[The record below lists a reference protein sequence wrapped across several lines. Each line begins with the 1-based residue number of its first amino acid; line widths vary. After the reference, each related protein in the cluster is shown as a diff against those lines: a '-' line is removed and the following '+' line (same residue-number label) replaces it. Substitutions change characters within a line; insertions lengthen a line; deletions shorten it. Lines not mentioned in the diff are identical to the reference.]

1 MTHAG
6 RARGFRSAA
15 LEYLSFRPL
24 NIFTFASPST
34 CPRVSLP
41 RSIDSLGPPLPSSP
55 FEATTFQNFCLL
67 VILVLGKSCLLLRF
81 ADDSYLDAISAI
93 GVDFKIRTVEQDG
106 KTIKLQFGILLG
118 KSASGQSL
126 AATTAELMESLL
138 YRRDRPRKLQ
148 YVKQCKGV
156 ADEMGIPF
164 METRAKNAINV
175 EQAFMA
181 MAASIKDRMASQP
194 ARGQRKA
201 RTRSRSRA
209 TRQPEDVL
217 LLVLRLPHFLGSL

>member
-1 MTHAG
+1 MEH
-6 RARGFRSAA
+6 RD
-15 LEYLSFRPL
+15 YLS
-24 NIFTFASPST
+24 
-34 CPRVSLP
+34 
-41 RSIDSLGPPLPSSP
+41 
-55 FEATTFQNFCLL
+55 
-67 VILVLGKSCLLLRF
+67 KLLLIGDSGVGKIMLASQICKNSHSGARWEDHKTSIWDTAGQERF
-81 ADDSYLDAISAI
+81 RTITSSYYRGAH
-93 GVDFKIRTVEQDG
+93 
-106 KTIKLQFGILLG
+106 GIIV
-118 KSASGQSL
+118 S
-126 AATTAELMESLL
+126 
-138 YRRDRPRKLQ
+138 
-148 YVKQCKGV
+148 V